1 MTIKYL
7 KKASKTASTD
17 DTKTKDIVQNLLKEL
32 EKSKEEGCKELT
44 KKFEEHI
51 GNNIND
57 VLMYFKDKEVLGEIT
72 LVIKGRKK
80 EQAQEFNK
88 SLRKKWI

>member
-32 EKSKEEGCKELT
+32 ETTDQRLLYYQRP
-44 KKFEEHI
+44 KKF
-51 GNNIND
+51 
-57 VLMYFKDKEVLGEIT
+57 
-72 LVIKGRKK
+72 
-80 EQAQEFNK
+80 
-88 SLRKKWI
+88 

>member
-44 KKFEEHI
+44 K
-51 GNNIND
+51 NCLLYTSPSPRD
-57 VLMYFKDKEVLGEIT
+57 
-72 LVIKGRKK
+72 
-80 EQAQEFNK
+80 
-88 SLRKKWI
+88 S

>member
-44 KKFEEHI
+44 KKF
-51 GNNIND
+51 
-57 VLMYFKDKEVLGEIT
+57 DKYDCLLYT
-72 LVIKGRKK
+72 SPSPRDD
-80 EQAQEFNK
+80 
-88 SLRKKWI
+88 R

>member
-32 EKSKEEGCKELT
+32 EFHTETIMAYGL
-44 KKFEEHI
+44 I
-51 GNNIND
+51 Q
-57 VLMYFKDKEVLGEIT
+57 IT
-72 LVIKGRKK
+72 PI
-80 EQAQEFNK
+80 
-88 SLRKKWI
+88 